1 MNQYLTKS
9 TFQTYGYLVGFI
21 VGLELAING
30 FNLFSYLDATV
41 LSVSVRELFAE
52 IGLLFGIFGGFLVA
66 LFKRNKKAIVLD
78 YIQFLMMLL
87 VAYLFVVCRFALVPN
102 AVDSIALLLNGT
114 LISEPSMF
122 GSKVIISL
130 LGLLFLGVVYLDTV
144 HNGFTALELP
154 FLLGLTLWT
163 FLFSLYCFNLLV
175 LFLLMEAI
183 TLLIVVS
190 NTLYF
195 VFTGPKLVK
204 PVVQF
209 FILNLMISTFYLL
222 GVALV
227 LFMVPDQGAYTLSY
241 ASF

>member
-1 MNQYLTKS
+1 MNQYLSSS
-9 TFQTYGYLVGFI
+9 TFRFYGYVLSFI

-30 FNLFSYLDATV
+30 FNLFSYLDTTV
-41 LSVSVRELFAE
+41 LSISIRELFAE
-52 IGLLFGIFGGFLVA
+52 IGLLSSIFGGFLAA
-66 LFKRNKKAIVLD
+66 LFKRNKKIVVLE
-78 YIQFLMMLL
+78 YIQFLILSL
-87 VAYLFVVCRFALVPN
+87 VAYLFVICRFALVPN
-102 AVDSIALLLNGT
+102 TINSVALLLNGT

-130 LGLLFLGVVYLDTV
+130 LGLLFLGVIYLDTV

>member
-1 MNQYLTKS
+1 MNQYLSKS
-9 TFQTYGYLVGFI
+9 TIQTYGYLLGFI
-21 VGLELAING
+21 FGLEFAING
-30 FNLFSYLDATV
+30 FNLFAYLDATV
-41 LSVSVRELFAE
+41 LSTSVRELFAE
-52 IGLLFGIFGGFLVA
+52 IILLFSIFGGFLTA
-66 LFKRNKKAIVLD
+66 LFKKNKKVVVLE
-78 YIQFLMMLL
+78 YIEFLMASL
-87 VAYLFVVCRFALVPN
+87 VVYLFMVCRFALVPSTI
-102 AVDSIALLLNGT
+102 DSVALLLNGT

-122 GSKVIISL
+122 GSKVVISL
-130 LGLLFLGVVYLDTV
+130 LGLLFLGVVYLDTT

-227 LFMVPDQGAYTLSY
+227 MFGVPEQGVYTLSY
-241 ASF
+241 STF

>member
-1 MNQYLTKS
+1 MKQYLNNGTVKFFS
-9 TFQTYGYLVGFI
+9 VVVIFV
-21 VGLELAING
+21 VGLEFAITG
-30 FNLFSYLDATV
+30 FNLFSSLDTTV
-41 LSVSVRELFAE
+41 LSLSVRELFAE
-52 IGLLFGIFGGFLVA
+52 IGLLCGIFCGFLVA
-66 LFKRNKKAIVLD
+66 LFKRNKKVVVLQ
-78 YIQFLMMLL
+78 YIQFLIALL
-87 VAYLFVVCRFALVPN
+87 VAYLFVICRFALVPST
-102 AVDSIALLLNGT
+102 VDSIALLLNGT

-122 GSKVIISL
+122 SSKVLISL
-130 LGLLFLGVVYLDTV
+130 LGMLFLGVVYLDTV

-227 LFMVPDQGAYTLSY
+227 LFIVPNQGAFTLSY
-241 ASF
+241 ATF

>member
-1 MNQYLTKS
+1 MNQYLSRGTMKV
-9 TFQTYGYLVGFI
+9 YGGLLGFI
-21 VGLELAING
+21 VGLELVING
-30 FNLFSYLDATV
+30 FDLFTYLDATV
-41 LSVSVRELFAE
+41 LSLSIRELFAE
-52 IGLLFGIFGGFLVA
+52 VFLLSAIFGGFLAA
-66 LFKRNKKAIVLD
+66 LFKKNKKVVVLE
-78 YIQFLMMLL
+78 YIQFLMAAL
-87 VAYLFVVCRFALVPN
+87 VAYLFMVCRFALVPSTT
-102 AVDSIALLLNGT
+102 DSMVLLLNGT
-114 LISEPSMF
+114 LITEPSLF
-122 GSKVIISL
+122 GSKVVISL
-130 LGLLFLGVVYLDTV
+130 LGLLFLSVVYLDTV

-222 GVALV
+222 GIALV